1 MVLDFLAI
9 HPMPI
14 AEQASAAT
22 PKGSAGKPRSNEWP
36 AEVATPLLDVAK
48 LPLDASS
55 LADTTMQDCNEHLEA
70 VPEGC
75 VVKNKFLG
83 PSGGPQQD
91 VMLLPGLPTGA
102 QTVTPRSLS
111 APVANMQTHCDD
123 PDCLTVL
130 RTSILEEAGAAT
142 PQGSAGELQPN
153 EWPAEV
159 ATSRWDVRRQLL
171 DAAPPTSAHDT
182 QDSGE
187 HEFRVVAQ
195 RSDTGVPPLILTGT
209 TTPEAGAGE
218 SAGEAAVGKAGQAAG
233 GESRSAECGP
243 CRYAW
248 KPGDYRNSNDLEYS
262 EEERHRYLFVSPS
275 MSPMK
280 VVMESPPKS
289 FGSSV
294 AGSRHWAEDQ
304 RATLDRPKK
313 IHLHGTEE
321 KMLRHESGECQ
332 PCAYYYQKIDG
343 CRKGAGCDF
352 CHLCPKGE
360 LRKRKR
366 EAVKKLKR
374 ER

>member
-248 KPGDYRNSNDLEYS
+248 KPGDYRNSNDLEYEPDEGGHGEPPEILWVLRS
-262 EEERHRYLFVSPS
+262 GVPALGRGPEGDAGPAQEDSPPRHRR
-275 MSPMK
+275 
-280 VVMESPPKS
+280 ED
-289 FGSSV
+289 
-294 AGSRHWAEDQ
+294 AE
-304 RATLDRPKK
+304 T
-313 IHLHGTEE
+313 
-321 KMLRHESGECQ
+321 
-332 PCAYYYQKIDG
+332 
-343 CRKGAGCDF
+343 
-352 CHLCPKGE
+352 
-360 LRKRKR
+360 
-366 EAVKKLKR
+366 R
-374 ER
+374 ERGVPALRLLLPENRRLPERGWM